1 MSLIIFALGLVGAVF
16 FLWWL
21 FIETEGVYLGSRTVI
36 ALYDLYAKRYDRI
49 KQFDERADF
58 LLLGEPLIERL
69 RPLDNP
75 LILDVATG
83 TARLPLILARN
94 ARFKGHVIGL
104 DKSRRMLAVAAAKI
118 AAEHFEDFISL
129 MRHDAMNLPFPDDA
143 FDAVASLESLE
154 FLPDPEAALGE
165 MARVLRPGGWLLTTI
180 RIDTRWMPTRTS
192 SAAQMKRVLE
202 SQGMCEF
209 EIETWQEDYS
219 KVWARKLGE
228 SLPISA
234 CYQKDILRTAGQ
246 IAINRTSLL

>member
-1 MSLIIFALGLVGAVF
+1 MSVIIFALGLLGAVF
-16 FLWWL
+16 LLWWL
-21 FIETEGVYLGSRTVI
+21 LIETEGVYLGSRTVV

-69 RPLDNP
+69 RPLDDP

-94 ARFKGHVIGL
+94 ARFQGHVIGL
-104 DKSRRMLAVAAAKI
+104 DKSRRMLDVAATKI
-118 AAEHFEDFISL
+118 AVEHFEDFISL

-180 RIDTRWMPTRTS
+180 RIDTRWMPTRTFT
-192 SAAQMKRVLE
+192 AARMQSILE
-202 SQGMCEF
+202 SQGMSEIEF
-209 EIETWQEDYS
+209 ERWQEDYS
-219 KVWARKLGE
+219 KVWARKIGE
-228 SLPISA
+228 SLPIGASHRME
-234 CYQKDILRTAGQ
+234 ILKTAGQ
-246 IAINRTSLL
+246 IAINRT